1 MPRDRTHWI
10 DADGDGYG
18 DNPDGIRSDNCDW
31 VAGNS
36 TLACP
41 QPIVANDSSVTYN
54 IFPVYGCTD
63 SDGDG
68 YWDTFDDLP
77 DDPTGFIDQDG
88 DGSPR
93 GVDFDDT
100 DVLIRTLD
108 SYCEL
113 YVENVSNTCLAIRSE
128 AYQAYAAEV
137 ESRGFT
143 PEPYVVWNAT
153 PIEEEL
159 ESSGLIDADLLRTTS
174 SVEAFCSQGLTI
186 VLVSL
191 LKLVERRRAPSST
204 PQKSYGMLDDLE
216 LEALTMDAIPPRNP
230 DDLWGDDVEVEV
242 KGLPQPD
249 VVVEEEPPMPPIPT
263 SGLPEGWT
271 MEQWRW
277 YGQKYRRQRRL
288 SVLRSAN
295 PEALGRGPCPRGGGS
310 PEPSTIPSLSRS
322 RTSFQTFT
330 GA

>member
-18 DNPDGIRSDNCDW
+18 DNPDGIRPDNCDW

-36 TLACP
+36 TLAT

-113 YVENVSNTCLAIRSE
+113 YVENVSNTCLAIEIRS
-128 AYQAYAAEV
+128 
-137 ESRGFT
+137 
-143 PEPYVVWNAT
+143 
-153 PIEEEL
+153 L
-159 ESSGLIDADLLRTTS
+159 SGI
-174 SVEAFCSQGLTI
+174 C
-186 VLVSL
+186 
-191 LKLVERRRAPSST
+191 
-204 PQKSYGMLDDLE
+204 
-216 LEALTMDAIPPRNP
+216 
-230 DDLWGDDVEVEV
+230 
-242 KGLPQPD
+242 
-249 VVVEEEPPMPPIPT
+249 
-263 SGLPEGWT
+263 
-271 MEQWRW
+271 
-277 YGQKYRRQRRL
+277 
-288 SVLRSAN
+288 
-295 PEALGRGPCPRGGGS
+295 GRG
-310 PEPSTIPSLSRS
+310 
-322 RTSFQTFT
+322 
-330 GA
+330 